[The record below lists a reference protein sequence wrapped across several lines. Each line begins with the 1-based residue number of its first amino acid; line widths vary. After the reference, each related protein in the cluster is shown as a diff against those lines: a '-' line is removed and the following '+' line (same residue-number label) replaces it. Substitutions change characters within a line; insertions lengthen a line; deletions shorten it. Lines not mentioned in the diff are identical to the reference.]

1 MGVRNSSQGTG
12 DRQILLWAAA
22 QASQKWVSEF
32 WIYSGYCFAPQ
43 SQSFQQVV
51 SSNCLW
57 AHGHCSVIVFS
68 DPQETDSNGS
78 GTMSVEDF
86 CGLSTETISLADV
99 VNPIISNDE
108 YEWITHLWVLHS
120 FTTYLWQ
127 FFRDGFRMATFLV
140 STFSMFNTRSAMGAR
155 TCCCW
160 LGTLGFLVQ
169 GRCPAESCKLHNTRP
184 PCSIYCPHIY

>member
-1 MGVRNSSQGTG
+1 MGDCPASHVWPERWLSSGSKLRGCEPHREMKLVWCSPTSLANRYQDSSCQMTPVIWQIKLWWPEMGVRNSSQGTG

-99 VNPIISNDE
+99 VNPIISNDK
-108 YEWITHLWVLHS
+108 Y
-120 FTTYLWQ
+120 
-127 FFRDGFRMATFLV
+127 
-140 STFSMFNTRSAMGAR
+140 
-155 TCCCW
+155 
-160 LGTLGFLVQ
+160 
-169 GRCPAESCKLHNTRP
+169 
-184 PCSIYCPHIY
+184 IYI

>member
-99 VNPIISNDE
+99 VNPIISNDK

-127 FFRDGFRMATFLV
+127 FFWDGFCMATFLV
-140 STFSMFNTRSAMGAR
+140 STFSMFNTRYPPWALGLAAVGWAPNRS
-155 TCCCW
+155 CCET
-160 LGTLGFLVQ
+160 GRDFLQVVN
-169 GRCPAESCKLHNTRP
+169 PAEKQTT
-184 PCSIYCPHIY
+184 